1 MSKNDESSHG
11 KHTNERCR
19 HQMYVCQLDKLDPSV
34 RKTIKER
41 TDPED
46 VKKHGKYDVTLTVQ
60 TLEAKFPGCDI
71 VAIVHDHDIKRE
83 KKTGKP
89 ILDDQGKTIPVPD
102 HIHIG
107 KQSKNS
113 TSLKSFAEALH
124 DPNTQNVEN
133 FDKKYKGARG
143 VWENLVSYL
152 FHWSKTAV
160 KQGKYRYPF
169 EWGVGNFDFR
179 ELVVTTYER
188 VKKKEAAKLR
198 RANGDRKA
206 VEEEEDADLLEKVR
220 TGEYQLADIAYH
232 EDLQLA
238 YARNKTKFD
247 TVSEIWTNN
256 VVLFQG
262 LREQALLSKNTELLK
277 KYDEKLKALHSSTG
291 TSDAYYICGPSGS
304 GKTFYAKFLG
314 YQYDD
319 STFARGLFI
328 TDGDTHIFDGYNKQ
342 YCLVLDDARSDTL
355 SPSSWLGTLD
365 PNRKAK
371 VMDARYK
378 SSTATDLRYIAVT
391 NTASLDTFVRYIKD
405 STDNGDAEDQYFR
418 RFFRVVEVGEP
429 ISLGEG
435 TEDVVVPYTMYRVKH
450 EKGMDRVLNGAQY
463 SIRLSKF
470 NRNGDKGLR
479 IFRKEENGNYR
490 MDHYSDYYLHKEK
503 TGKMLVPISEL
514 DKDEKPIA
522 ERHRVD
528 HVLDA
533 ETKKAE
539 AVLEE
544 ARKKNTTTSG
554 QKVVV
559 NGPF

>member
-11 KHTNERCR
+11 KHTNDRCR

-41 TDPED
+41 IDPKEI
-46 VKKHGKYDVTLTVQ
+46 KEKGKYDVTLTVQ

-89 ILDDQGKTIPVPD
+89 ILDDQGKTIPAPD

-143 VWENLVSYL
+143 VWNNLVSYL

-179 ELVVTTYER
+179 GLVLATAEQ

-198 RANGDRKA
+198 RLNGDRKA
-206 VEEEEDADLLEKVR
+206 AEEEEDADLLEKVI

-232 EDLQLA
+232 DDLQLA
-238 YARNKTKFD
+238 YVRNKKKFD
-247 TVSEIWTNN
+247 TASDVWIQN
-256 VVLFQG
+256 VVQFSG
-262 LREQALLSKNTELLK
+262 LREQALLNGDSNAVS
-277 KYDEKLKALHSSTG
+277 KYDEKLKSLHSKAG
-291 TSDAYYICGPSGS
+291 TSDAYYIFGPAGS
-304 GKTFYAKFLG
+304 GKTFCAKKFG
-314 YQYDD
+314 AGYDD
-319 STFARGLFI
+319 NSFPRGVYI
-328 TDGDTHIFDGYNKQ
+328 TDGDTHVFDDYNQ
-342 YCLVLDDARSDTL
+342 QHSIVFDDFRSDTL
-355 SPSSWLGTLD
+355 SPSTWLGSLD
-365 PNRKAK
+365 PNRTAK
-371 VMDARYK
+371 RLDARYK
-378 SSTATDLRYIAVT
+378 GSTVTDLRYIAVT

-429 ISLGEG
+429 IPLGEDVK
-435 TEDVVVPYTMYRVKH
+435 DVVVPYTMYRMEH
-450 EKGMDRVLNGAQY
+450 EKGIGQETNTAQY
-463 SIRLSKF
+463 SIRMNKF
-470 NRNGDKGLR
+470 RRDGDRTLR
-479 IFRKEENGNYR
+479 IFRRDGGGNYM
-490 MDHYSDYYLHKEK
+490 MDHYSDYYLHREK
-503 TGKMLVPISEL
+503 TGKMLIPISEL
-514 DKDEKPIA
+514 DKDEKPLA
-522 ERHRVD
+522 ERRRVD
-528 HVLDA
+528 NIISD
-533 ETKKAE
+533 ESKKAE
-539 AVLEE
+539 AALQE
-544 ARKKNTTTSG
+544 AENKKSTTFTG
-554 QKVVV
+554 NKVVQ
-559 NGPF
+559 GPF